1 MVKRNNPVRAELLS
15 WVERVAEFWSEQ
27 SGLPAITGRV
37 VGWLMISAPPEQC
50 AAEIA
55 KAIGAS
61 RASLTT
67 SMQLLIAMG
76 LVRSLKRP
84 GQRTSYYRIDDDA
97 WEKVLRRRIASMAS
111 FREITRDGLTLLG
124 VSNPRATRIKSA
136 DEVYEWAERV
146 FATSPPRPSAKR
158 DGQRRSSKVTERKI
172 S

>member
-1 MVKRNNPVRAELLS
+1 MANQNNPGRAELLS

-37 VGWLMISAPPEQC
+37 VGWLMVSAPPEQC

-76 LVRSLKRP
+76 LVRSLRRP
-84 GQRTSYYRIDDDA
+84 GQRTTYYRIDDDA

-124 VSNPRATRIKSA
+124 VTNPRATRIKSA
-136 DEVYEWAERV
+136 DEVYEWAESV
-146 FATSPPRPSAKR
+146 FATARSRPSAKR
-158 DGQRRSSKVTERKI
+158 DRQRIDAKVTERKP

>member
-1 MVKRNNPVRAELLS
+1 MAKQNNPGRAELLG

-37 VGWLMISAPPEQC
+37 VGWLMVSAPPEQS

-76 LVRSLKRP
+76 LVRSQKRP
-84 GQRTSYYRIDDDA
+84 GQRTTYYRIDDDA

-111 FREITRDGLTLLG
+111 FREITRDGLTLFG
-124 VSNPRATRIKSA
+124 AGNPRATRIKSA

-146 FATSPPRPSAKR
+146 FATARPRPSAKR
-158 DGQRRSSKVTERKI
+158 DGQRIDSKVTEREP